1 MPASPSDRRTPPLR
15 TAPSPELRRARRA
28 VAALFLTN
36 GALMANLVPRYPDV
50 KQALGLENSTYGLM
64 LSAFPAGAILAG
76 LAAAPVVRRLGSA
89 RAAVLGTLCTALAL
103 LLVAFTPSVGV
114 IALMLALGGAC
125 DAITDVAQNAH
136 GIRVQKA
143 YGRSILNSFHAL
155 WSVGAAIGG
164 TMAAAAIAL
173 DLPLPVHLGI
183 SGVVFAAV
191 AVVALRFCLTGPDE
205 EPAQESAQEP
215 ASSGSATQP
224 SDTAAQPSAR
234 RRTPLTSHTV
244 LMLVAL
250 VVLAIGGT
258 LVEDSGNSWAT
269 LYVGRDLGAPGA
281 LAAIGYIAV
290 VASQFIGR
298 LVGDPLVNRFGQ
310 RAVARTGGVIIALGM
325 GLALAFPSIPGTV
338 LGFGLAG
345 LGSATLVPAA
355 MAQADDLPG
364 LRHGTGLTIV
374 SWLMRLGFL
383 LSPPIVGAVADA
395 TSLRVGLLVVPIAG
409 LAAIISAQVLPGGPF
424 TRRDRS

>member
-1 MPASPSDRRTPPLR
+1 MPTSPSSACPAGSRPA
-15 TAPSPELRRARRA
+15 APSAELRRARWA

-36 GALMANLVPRYPDV
+36 GALMANLVPRYPDI
-50 KQALGLENSTYGLM
+50 KQALGLANSTYGLM

-89 RAAVLGTLCTALAL
+89 RAATLGTVCTAVAL

-155 WSVGAAIGG
+155 WSVGAALGG

-183 SGVVFAAV
+183 SGAVFAAV
-191 AVVALRFCLTGPDE
+191 AVIALRFCLTGPDE
-205 EPAQESAQEP
+205 EPGP
-215 ASSGSATQP
+215 
-224 SDTAAQPSAR
+224 DTAPDATGTSPAHRRIPLSA
-234 RRTPLTSHTV
+234 HTV
-244 LMLVAL
+244 LVLIAL

-269 LYVGRDLGAPGA
+269 LYVGRDLGAPAA

-290 VASQFIGR
+290 VASQFVGR
-298 LVGDPLVNRFGQ
+298 VVGDPLVNRFGQ
-310 RAVARTGGVIIALGM
+310 RAIARTGGVIIALGM
-325 GLALAFPSIPGTV
+325 GFALAFPSVPGTV
-338 LGFGLAG
+338 IGFGLAG

-355 MAQADDLPG
+355 MGQADDLPG

-395 TSLRVGLLVVPIAG
+395 TSLRVGLLVVPLAG
-409 LAAIISAQVLPGGPF
+409 LAVVITAQVLPGSPF
-424 TRRDRS
+424 SRRERP